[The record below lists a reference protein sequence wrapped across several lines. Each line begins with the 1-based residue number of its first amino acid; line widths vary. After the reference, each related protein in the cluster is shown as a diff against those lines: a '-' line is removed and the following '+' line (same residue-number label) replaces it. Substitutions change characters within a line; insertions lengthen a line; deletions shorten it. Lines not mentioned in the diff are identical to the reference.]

1 MYRATMFSGRFM
13 PSADPIVPSVSSLL
27 PPRPSAP
34 DALARPRLLLLSL
47 LAALVGALAGVV
59 AYALYAL
66 ITVVS
71 NGIFYQQWSFVPR
84 DVTDHTLGWL
94 VIVVPAVGGLVVG
107 LMAKYGSPKIRGH
120 GIPEA
125 MEAVLFN
132 RSRIAPRVALLKP
145 LSAAVAIGTGGP
157 FGAEG
162 PIIQTG
168 GALGSII
175 GQALH
180 LTATERKT
188 LLASGAAAGMAATF
202 STPIAAVILA
212 IELLLFEY
220 KPRSFI
226 PLVVASTI
234 ATAVRFLLLGHGAMF
249 TVGALDFGFPG
260 TVPWYLPLGV
270 ICGFVAVGFS
280 RTLYWVEDCFE
291 KLPVNEVWWP
301 AIGGLALG
309 LIALLDPRV
318 LGVGYGNISNVLNAQ
333 VALGALAL
341 LLVTKSVALLVTLGS
356 GTSGGLLAPMFTFGA
371 ALGGLY
377 AGVINYFVPSAHLSP
392 GAFALVAMAAV
403 FGAAARA
410 PFTLIIF
417 AFEITRNYD
426 SVLPLMLVVVVAYAI
441 ALRFMD
447 NSIMTERLA
456 RRGRQ
461 VNQEYE
467 VDVFQQV
474 AVSRAMDEHPTLIP
488 AATPIGTLAARIA
501 RNEPEVVRH
510 QALLL
515 TDERG
520 ELAGILTRGDL
531 MRALQRDPSGKLTAL
546 EAGDATPHVTYPD
559 EMLGDA
565 LNRML
570 QQNCGRLPVV
580 ARDNPKKIVGYLGR
594 AAVLQARLW
603 RLHEDNV
610 AEPGWLK
617 STARTNP
624 H

>member
-488 AATPIGTLAARIA
+488 TATPIGTLAARIA

-531 MRALQRDPSGKLTAL
+531 MRALQRDPSGKLTVL

>member
-1 MYRATMFSGRFM
+1 
-13 PSADPIVPSVSSLL
+13 L

-71 NGIFYQQWSFVPR
+71 NGIFYQQWSFAPR

-531 MRALQRDPSGKLTAL
+531 MRALQRDPSGKLTVL

>member
-71 NGIFYQQWSFVPR
+71 NGIFYQQWSFAPR

-531 MRALQRDPSGKLTAL
+531 MRALQRDPSGKLTVL

-617 STARTNP
+617 SAARTNP

>member
-1 MYRATMFSGRFM
+1 
-13 PSADPIVPSVSSLL
+13 L

-531 MRALQRDPSGKLTAL
+531 MRALQRDPSGKLTVL

>member
-1 MYRATMFSGRFM
+1 
-13 PSADPIVPSVSSLL
+13 
-27 PPRPSAP
+27 
-34 DALARPRLLLLSL
+34 LLLSL

-488 AATPIGTLAARIA
+488 TATPIGTLAARIA

-531 MRALQRDPSGKLTAL
+531 MRALQRDPSGKLTVL

>member
-531 MRALQRDPSGKLTAL
+531 MRALQRDPSGKLTVL